1 MVLIVAVACGVRLLM
16 LWLSGLRLRAWRL
29 MDFLMRL
36 NLLSRRL
43 LRLLLRRW
51 MKLLTWRLLHLLRRR
66 MNLLTRRLLDLLRM
80 ILGTRG
86 LSRSRRLSRVEVLPG
101 LRDIRRLRLAG

>member
-1 MVLIVAVACGVRLLM
+1 
-16 LWLSGLRLRAWRL
+16 
-29 MDFLMRL
+29 
-36 NLLSRRL
+36 
-43 LRLLLRRW
+43 
-51 MKLLTWRLLHLLRRR
+51 